1 MTQEA
6 FAIDDCGEGSSTG
19 GGTAGGGTAAARDR
33 VRAGFLVVLPYAV
46 TVLVLVTVNFAVPR
60 AMPGDPITTMV
71 ASSETAEADAEVAQ
85 ELRRYYGLDRPVVN
99 QYGTYLVG
107 LVQGDLGTSI
117 RYNAPVA
124 ELIAARLPWTLLLIA
139 SAMLA
144 ATVIGLLAGAH
155 SGWRRGR
162 SVDRRLLLVFL
173 GTRNIP
179 PFVLASLAAF
189 VFAVRLG
196 WAPLGGATT
205 AFGGPTGALGAVD
218 IAHHLALPAG
228 VLAVQFAAGHYL
240 FMRAGMVNQLGAS
253 YLLLGRAKG
262 LGERR
267 LKYRHAARNAVLPVV
282 TLTALQLSFAI
293 TGSIFV
299 ETVFA
304 YPGMGRLV
312 FDAVGFRDYPLL
324 QGCFLVFSLAVVGL
338 NLTTDLLYRRLDPRV
353 RP

>member
-1 MTQEA
+1 MSQEA
-6 FAIDDCGEGSSTG
+6 SAIEDLGEGSP
-19 GGTAGGGTAAARDR
+19 AGRGAAAAARGR
-33 VRAGFLVVLPYAV
+33 VRAGCLVVLPYAV
-46 TVLVLVTVNFAVPR
+46 TVLVLVTINFAVPR

-71 ASSETAEADAEVAQ
+71 ASSETAEADTDVAE
-85 ELRRYYGLDRPVVN
+85 ELRRYYGLDRPITA
-99 QYGTYLVG
+99 QYGSYLAG

-117 RYNAPVA
+117 RYNTPVA
-124 ELIAARLPWTLLLIA
+124 ELIAARLPWTLLLIGT
-139 SAMLA
+139 AMLA
-144 ATVIGLLAGAH
+144 ATVVGLLAGAH

-196 WAPLGGATT
+196 WAPLGGAIT
-205 AFGGPTGALGAVD
+205 AFGEPAGALAGAVD

-228 VLAVQFAAGHYL
+228 VLAVQFTAGHYL
-240 FMRAGMVNQLGAS
+240 FMRAGMVSQLGAS

-262 LGERR
+262 LDERR
-267 LKYRHAARNAVLPVV
+267 LQYRHAARNAVLPVV
-282 TLTALQLSFAI
+282 TLAALQLSFAI

-324 QGCFLVFSLAVVGL
+324 QGCFLVFSLAVVGF
-338 NLTTDLLYRRLDPRV
+338 NLATDLLYRRLDPRV
-353 RP
+353 RQ